1 MRSSSGST
9 LAVSLDLLDCRNIS
23 SILKGKAVL
32 SIKIILAVEGLFT
45 AFLLFLF
52 LWGSRRSDYDNNEQG
67 ASKLAL
73 N

>member
-52 LWGSRRSDYDNNEQG
+52 L
-67 ASKLAL
+67 
-73 N
+73 